1 MCVMNH
7 RAAVLASPAS
17 RTQIG
22 FFQQVLLRRGDD
34 ETWFRTASAMFYQHQ
49 WELLTGL
56 LAPYA
61 GGVPM
66 RAGPPFC
73 AADTPH
79 APFVLLV
86 PRFASVLC
94 DIVERRYVTASTS
107 NACTTCGEVVSMRAA
122 RDDPGIGVDE
132 MDAVEHWFRGEV
144 RSLCAPL
151 SLLLRMMLA
160 RLLRPS
166 RTWNVAVL
174 HGQWWT
180 DEEQERRHR
189 DPSARWKLLT
199 ERPVP
204 DRVGSALPSAG
215 AGATKRAADEY
226 RQAGYMPFVRCA
238 FEPAPLAADA
248 AVESQQQAA
257 QMRLLLGGV
266 SLAQRTPLDFL
277 HMASNCCAAKL
288 SVS

>member
-122 RDDPGIGVDE
+122 RDDPGIGDDE

-166 RTWNVAVL
+166 RTWNVAVCTVSGGRMKNKSGATAT
-174 HGQWWT
+174 HQ
-180 DEEQERRHR
+180 R
-189 DPSARWKLLT
+189 DGSCSQSVRCPIASAALYRQQAQVL
-199 ERPVP
+199 R
-204 DRVGSALPSAG
+204 SALRTSIDKLATCRLYG
-215 AGATKRAADEY
+215 ARSS
-226 RQAGYMPFVRCA
+226 RR
-238 FEPAPLAADA
+238 
-248 AVESQQQAA
+248 
-257 QMRLLLGGV
+257 R
-266 SLAQRTPLDFL
+266 SLPTPQ
-277 HMASNCCAAKL
+277 
-288 SVS
+288 